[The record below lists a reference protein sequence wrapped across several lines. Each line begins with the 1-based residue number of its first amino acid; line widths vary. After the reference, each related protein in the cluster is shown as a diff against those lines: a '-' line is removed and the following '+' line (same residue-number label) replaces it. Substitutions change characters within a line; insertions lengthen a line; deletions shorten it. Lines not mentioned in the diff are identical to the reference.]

1 MFILAI
7 SAIYWE
13 LLLGKNVDE
22 NQEEIEA
29 HLTAE
34 DLFHTS
40 SVCAT

>member
-1 MFILAI
+1 MFIPGI
-7 SAIYWE
+7 STIYWE
-13 LLLGKNVDE
+13 LLLARGVYE
-22 NQEEIEA
+22 NREEIET